1 MLKRASSHLKG
12 MATGFANKAISG
24 VTSGFKS
31 GFVNSVSGNQAKVA
45 AQLLKKSPF
54 EVPDSPIAKATT
66 DPLQFSH
73 ISYPRDLESEGLGHY
88 ILFYAMNNQFE
99 KVDSDIKAAG
109 KIGVQVSPGSSD
121 GPPSIRGQLFNNIRG
136 LKTGAGKYKPFTAIK
151 TENSV
156 IAKKPSAKTASAAI
170 SIYMPPGVKVNYSMS
185 YDVESTDTAGT
196 IAKGIKDAGTA
207 GDTAGAIKKVLQ
219 AGVGGLGQYGKKL
232 MDGLGESL
240 ELGRPAELI
249 SKAVGVAFN
258 PHEEQFF
265 KKPNFR
271 SFSYSFDF
279 WPKNEDEME
288 DVNKIIFLFKYHM
301 HPGMVNGV
309 GGRLFKVPSEFEIHY
324 AYLGLENEYLNKI
337 SRCVLKDM
345 NVEYGPG
352 EQFSTFRPGAKGAPP
367 VTTKMTLDFE
377 ETQFITK
384 NEIAEGY

>member
-12 MATGFANKAISG
+12 MATGFVNKAING

-31 GFVNSVSGNQAKVA
+31 GFANSVSGNQAKVA
-45 AQLLKKSPF
+45 AQLLKNSPF
-54 EVPDSPIAKATT
+54 ETPDSPISKATT

-73 ISYPRDLESEGLGHY
+73 ISYPRDLESNGLGHY
-88 ILFYAMNNQFE
+88 ILFYAMSNNFDS
-99 KVDSDIKAAG
+99 VDSDIKAAG
-109 KIGVQVSPGSSD
+109 KIGVQVNPGGGAEAI
-121 GPPSIRGQLFNNIRG
+121 GPGISLFNNIRG

-156 IAKKPSAKTASAAI
+156 LAKKVTHKTATAAI
-170 SIYMPPGVKVNYSMS
+170 SIYMPPGVKVSYSME
-185 YDVESTDTAGT
+185 YDQNPTNTAGT
-196 IAKGIKDAGTA
+196 IGKGIADTGSGGT
-207 GDTAGAIKKVLQ
+207 TAENLKTILQ
-219 AGVGGLGQYGKKL
+219 SGVGALGNYGKKL
-232 MDGLGESL
+232 IDEVGESL

-249 SKAVGVAFN
+249 SKSVGVAFN

-265 KKPNFR
+265 NKPNFR
-271 SFSYSFDF
+271 TFSYTFDF

-301 HPGMVNGV
+301 HPGMVEGV

-352 EQFSTFRPGAKGAPP
+352 EQFSTFRPGAKGAAP
-367 VTTKMTLDFE
+367 VTTKMTLEFA

>member
-12 MATGFANKAISG
+12 MATGFVNNAING

-31 GFVNSVSGNQAKVA
+31 GFVNSVSGNQSKVA

-54 EVPDSPIAKATT
+54 ETPDSPIAKATA

-73 ISYPRDLESEGLGHY
+73 VSYPRDLESNGLGHY
-88 ILFYAMNNQFE
+88 ILFYAMSNNFDDVTGDLKTQKE
-99 KVDSDIKAAG
+99 IGIQVNPGDIKS
-109 KIGVQVSPGSSD
+109 GVRD
-121 GPPSIRGQLFNNIRG
+121 KLFKNIRG
-136 LKTGAGKYKPFTAIK
+136 LATGSGQIKPFTPIK
-151 TENSV
+151 TNNSV
-156 IAKKPSAKTASAAI
+156 LPKRVASKTATSAI

-196 IAKGIKDAGTA
+196 IARAISNTGKA
-207 GDTAGAIKKVLQ
+207 GDTAGAVNAAIKG
-219 AGVGGLGQYGKKL
+219 AVGSLGSYGKKL
-232 MDGLGESL
+232 IDEVGESL
-240 ELGRPAELI
+240 ELGRPAQLI

-271 SFSYSFDF
+271 SFSYTFDF
-279 WPKNEDEME
+279 WPKNEAEME

-301 HPGMVNGV
+301 HPTLDEKT

-324 AYLGLENEYLNKI
+324 AYFGRENEYLNKI
-337 SRCVLKDM
+337 SVCVLKDM
-345 NVEYGPG
+345 SVEYGPS
-352 EQFSTFRPGAKGAPP
+352 EQFSTFRPSNKGAAP
-367 VTTKMTLDFE
+367 VNTKLTLEFE

-384 NEIAEGY
+384 TEIAEGY

>member
-12 MATGFANKAISG
+12 MATGFANKAING

-45 AQLLKKSPF
+45 AQLLTKSPF

-73 ISYPRDLESEGLGHY
+73 ISYPRDLESNGLGHY
-88 ILFYAMNNQFE
+88 ILFYAMSNNFDS
-99 KVDSDIKAAG
+99 VDSDIKAAG
-109 KIGVQVSPGSSD
+109 KIGVQVNPGGGAEAI
-121 GPPSIRGQLFNNIRG
+121 GPDISLFNKIRG
-136 LKTGAGKYKPFTAIK
+136 LKTGAGKYRPFTAIK

-156 IAKKPSAKTASAAI
+156 LAKKVTHKTATAAI
-170 SIYMPPGVKVNYSMS
+170 SIYMPPGVKVSYSME
-185 YDVESTDTAGT
+185 YDQNPTNTAGT
-196 IAKGIKDAGTA
+196 IGKGIADTGSGGT
-207 GDTAGAIKKVLQ
+207 TAENLKTILQ
-219 AGVGGLGQYGKKL
+219 SGVGALGNYGKKL
-232 MDGLGESL
+232 IDEVGESL

-249 SKAVGVAFN
+249 SKSVGVAFN

-265 KKPNFR
+265 NKPNFR
-271 SFSYSFDF
+271 TFSYTFDF

-301 HPGMVNGV
+301 HPGMVEGV

-352 EQFSTFRPGAKGAPP
+352 EQFSTFRPGAKGAAP
-367 VTTKMTLDFE
+367 VTTKMTLEFA

>member
-12 MATGFANKAISG
+12 MATGFVNNAING

-54 EVPDSPIAKATT
+54 ETPDSPIAKATA

-73 ISYPRDLESEGLGHY
+73 VSYPRDLESNGLGHY
-88 ILFYAMNNQFE
+88 ILFYAISNNYEEVEGDLKTSKQ
-99 KVDSDIKAAG
+99 I
-109 KIGVQVSPGSSD
+109 SPQINPGLIESGTKD
-121 GPPSIRGQLFNNIRG
+121 QIFKNIRG
-136 LKTGAGKYKPFTAIK
+136 LASGATTKIKPFTPIK
-151 TENSV
+151 TNNSV
-156 IAKKPSAKTASAAI
+156 LPRRIANKTASSAI

-196 IAKGIKDAGTA
+196 IARAIKEGGKA
-207 GDTAGAIKKVLQ
+207 GDTAGAVKEVLKGG
-219 AGVGGLGQYGKKL
+219 AGALGTYGKKL
-232 MDGLGESL
+232 IDEVGESL
-240 ELGRPAELI
+240 ELGRPAQLI
-249 SKAVGVAFN
+249 AKSVGVAFN

-271 SFSYSFDF
+271 SFSYTFDF
-279 WPKNEDEME
+279 WPKNEAEME

-301 HPGMVNGV
+301 HPLLDDKT

-324 AYLGLENEYLNKI
+324 AYFGRENEYLNKI
-337 SRCVLKDM
+337 SVCVLKDM
-345 NVEYGPG
+345 SVEYGPS
-352 EQFSTFRPGAKGAPP
+352 EQFSTFRPSKKGAAP
-367 VTTKMTLDFE
+367 VNTKLTLEFE

-384 NEIAEGY
+384 TEIAEGY

>member
-12 MATGFANKAISG
+12 MATGFANKAING

-45 AQLLKKSPF
+45 AQLLTKSPF

-73 ISYPRDLESEGLGHY
+73 ISYPRDLESNGLGHY
-88 ILFYAMNNQFE
+88 ILFYAMSNNFDS
-99 KVDSDIKAAG
+99 VDSDIKAAG
-109 KIGVQVSPGSSD
+109 KIGVQVNPGGGAEAI
-121 GPPSIRGQLFNNIRG
+121 GPGISLFNNIRG
-136 LKTGAGKYKPFTAIK
+136 LKTGAGKYRPFTAIK

-156 IAKKPSAKTASAAI
+156 LAKKVTHKTATAAI
-170 SIYMPPGVKVNYSMS
+170 SIYMPPGVKVSYSME
-185 YDVESTDTAGT
+185 YDQNPTNTAGT
-196 IAKGIKDAGTA
+196 IGKGIADTGSGGT
-207 GDTAGAIKKVLQ
+207 TAENLKTILQ
-219 AGVGGLGQYGKKL
+219 SGVGALGNYGKKL
-232 MDGLGESL
+232 IDEVGESL

-249 SKAVGVAFN
+249 SKSVGVAFN

-265 KKPNFR
+265 NKPNFR
-271 SFSYSFDF
+271 TFSYTFDF

-301 HPGMVNGV
+301 HPGMVEGV

-352 EQFSTFRPGAKGAPP
+352 EQFSTFRPGAKGAAP
-367 VTTKMTLDFE
+367 VTTKMTLEFA

>member
-12 MATGFANKAISG
+12 MATGFVNNAING

-54 EVPDSPIAKATT
+54 ETPDSPIAKATA

-73 ISYPRDLESEGLGHY
+73 VSYPRDLESNGLGHY
-88 ILFYAMNNQFE
+88 ILFYSMSNNFDDVTGDLKTQ
-99 KVDSDIKAAG
+99 KQ
-109 KIGVQVSPGSSD
+109 IGVQVNPGDIESGVRD
-121 GPPSIRGQLFNNIRG
+121 KLFKNIRG
-136 LKTGAGKYKPFTAIK
+136 LAKGSGQPKPFTPIK
-151 TENSV
+151 TNNSV
-156 IAKKPSAKTASAAI
+156 LPKRVASKTATSAI

-196 IAKGIKDAGTA
+196 IARAISNTGKA
-207 GDTAGAIKKVLQ
+207 GDTAGAVNAAIKGL
-219 AGVGGLGQYGKKL
+219 AGSLGSYGKKL
-232 MDGLGESL
+232 IDEVGESL
-240 ELGRPAELI
+240 EIGRPAQLI

-271 SFSYSFDF
+271 SFSYTFDF
-279 WPKNEDEME
+279 WPKNEAEME

-301 HPGMVNGV
+301 HPTLDEKT

-324 AYLGLENEYLNKI
+324 AYFGRENEYLNKI
-337 SRCVLKDM
+337 SVCVLKDM
-345 NVEYGPG
+345 SVEYGPS
-352 EQFSTFRPGAKGAPP
+352 EQFSTFRPSNKGAAP
-367 VTTKMTLDFE
+367 VNTKLTLEFE

-384 NEIAEGY
+384 KEIAEGY

>member
-12 MATGFANKAISG
+12 MATGFANKAING

-45 AQLLKKSPF
+45 AQLLTKSPF

-73 ISYPRDLESEGLGHY
+73 ISYPRDLESNGLGHY
-88 ILFYAMNNQFE
+88 ILFYAMSNNFDS
-99 KVDSDIKAAG
+99 VDSDIKAAG
-109 KIGVQVSPGSSD
+109 KIGVQVNPGGGAEAI
-121 GPPSIRGQLFNNIRG
+121 GPDISLFNKIRG
-136 LKTGAGKYKPFTAIK
+136 LKTGAGKYRPFTAIK

-156 IAKKPSAKTASAAI
+156 LAKKVTHKTATAAI
-170 SIYMPPGVKVNYSMS
+170 SIYMPPGVKVSYSME
-185 YDVESTDTAGT
+185 YDQNPTNTAGT
-196 IAKGIKDAGTA
+196 IGKGIADTGNGGT
-207 GDTAGAIKKVLQ
+207 TAENLKTILQ
-219 AGVGGLGQYGKKL
+219 SGVGALGNYGKKL
-232 MDGLGESL
+232 IDEVGESL

-249 SKAVGVAFN
+249 SKSVGVAFN

-265 KKPNFR
+265 NKPNFR
-271 SFSYSFDF
+271 TFSYTFDF

-301 HPGMVNGV
+301 HPGMVEGV

-352 EQFSTFRPGAKGAPP
+352 EQFSTFRPGAKGAAP
-367 VTTKMTLDFE
+367 VTTKMTLEFA

>member
-12 MATGFANKAISG
+12 MATGFANKAING

-54 EVPDSPIAKATT
+54 ETPDSPIAKATA

-73 ISYPRDLESEGLGHY
+73 ISYPRDLETNGLGHY
-88 ILFYAMNNQFE
+88 ILFYAMSNNFGS
-99 KVDSDIKAAG
+99 VDSDIKAAG
-109 KIGVQVSPGSSD
+109 KIGVQVNPGGGAEAI
-121 GPPSIRGQLFNNIRG
+121 GPGISLFNNIRG

-156 IAKKPSAKTASAAI
+156 LAKKVTHKTATAAI
-170 SIYMPPGVKVNYSMS
+170 SIYMPPGVKVSYSME
-185 YDVESTDTAGT
+185 YDQNPTNTAGT
-196 IAKGIKDAGTA
+196 IGKGIADTGNGGT
-207 GDTAGAIKKVLQ
+207 TADNLKTILQ
-219 AGVGGLGQYGKKL
+219 SGVGALGNYGKKL
-232 MDGLGESL
+232 IDEVGESL

-249 SKAVGVAFN
+249 SKSVGVAFN

-271 SFSYSFDF
+271 SFSYTFDF

-301 HPGMVNGV
+301 HPGMVEGV

-352 EQFSTFRPGAKGAPP
+352 EQFSTFRPGAKGAAP
-367 VTTKMTLDFE
+367 VTTKMTLEFA

>member
-12 MATGFANKAISG
+12 MATGFANKAING

-45 AQLLKKSPF
+45 AQLLTKSPF

-73 ISYPRDLESEGLGHY
+73 ISYPRDLESNGLGHY
-88 ILFYAMNNQFE
+88 ILFYAMSNNFGS
-99 KVDSDIKAAG
+99 VDSDIKAAG
-109 KIGVQVSPGSSD
+109 KIGVQVNPGGGAEAI
-121 GPPSIRGQLFNNIRG
+121 GPGISLFNNIRG

-156 IAKKPSAKTASAAI
+156 LAKKVTHKTATAAI
-170 SIYMPPGVKVNYSMS
+170 SIYMPPGVKVSYSME
-185 YDVESTDTAGT
+185 YDQNPTNTAGT
-196 IAKGIKDAGTA
+196 IGKGIADTGSGGT
-207 GDTAGAIKKVLQ
+207 TAENLKTILQ
-219 AGVGGLGQYGKKL
+219 SGVGALGNYGKKL
-232 MDGLGESL
+232 IDEVGESL

-249 SKAVGVAFN
+249 SKSVGVAFN

-265 KKPNFR
+265 NKPNFR
-271 SFSYSFDF
+271 TFSYTFDF

-301 HPGMVNGV
+301 HPGMVSGV

-352 EQFSTFRPGAKGAPP
+352 EQFSTFRPGAKGAAP
-367 VTTKMTLDFE
+367 VTTKMTLEFA

>member
-12 MATGFANKAISG
+12 MATGFANKAING
-24 VTSGFKS
+24 VSAFKS
-31 GFVNSVSGNQAKVA
+31 GFANSVSGNQAKVA

-73 ISYPRDLESEGLGHY
+73 ISYPRDLESNGLGHY
-88 ILFYAMNNQFE
+88 ILFYAMTNQFGDVE
-99 KVDSDIKAAG
+99 GDVKAAG
-109 KIGVQVSPGSSD
+109 KIGLQVNPG
-121 GPPSIRGQLFNNIRG
+121 GGGAPPSKRGGLFGNIRG
-136 LKTGAGKYKPFTAIK
+136 LATGAGTPKPFTAIK

-156 IAKKPSAKTASAAI
+156 LAKKVTHKTATAAI
-170 SIYMPPGVKVNYSMS
+170 SIYMPPGVKVSYSMA
-185 YDVESTDTAGT
+185 YDVQGTDTAGT
-196 IAKGIKDAGTA
+196 IAKAVGDSSDAASTA
-207 GDTAGAIKKVLQ
+207 DSLKTLLKGGAGAG
-219 AGVGGLGQYGKKL
+219 ASYGKKL
-232 MDGLGESL
+232 IDEVGESL
-240 ELGRPAELI
+240 EMGRPAQLI
-249 SKAVGVAFN
+249 SKSVGVAFN

-265 KKPNFR
+265 EKPNFR

-301 HPGMVNGV
+301 HPGMVEGA

-367 VTTKMTLDFE
+367 VNTKMTLEFT

-384 NEIAEGY
+384 KEIAEGY

>member
-12 MATGFANKAISG
+12 MATGFANKAING
-24 VTSGFKS
+24 VVSGFKS

-73 ISYPRDLESEGLGHY
+73 ISYPRDLESNGLGHY
-88 ILFYAMNNQFE
+88 ILFYAMSNNFE

-109 KIGVQVSPGSSD
+109 KIGVQVNPGGGAEAI
-121 GPPSIRGQLFNNIRG
+121 GPGISLFNNIRG
-136 LKTGAGKYKPFTAIK
+136 LKTGAGGYRPFTAIK

-156 IAKKPSAKTASAAI
+156 VAKKPSAKTASAAI
-170 SIYMPPGVKVNYSMS
+170 SIYMPPGVKVNYSME
-185 YDVESTDTAGT
+185 YDVTGTDTAGT
-196 IAKGIKDAGTA
+196 IAKGIKDTGNG
-207 GDTAGAIKKVLQ
+207 GDTAENLKTILQ
-219 AGVGGLGQYGKKL
+219 SGVGALGNYGKKL
-232 MDGLGESL
+232 IDEVGESL

-249 SKAVGVAFN
+249 SKSVGVAFN

-301 HPGMVNGV
+301 HPGMVNGT